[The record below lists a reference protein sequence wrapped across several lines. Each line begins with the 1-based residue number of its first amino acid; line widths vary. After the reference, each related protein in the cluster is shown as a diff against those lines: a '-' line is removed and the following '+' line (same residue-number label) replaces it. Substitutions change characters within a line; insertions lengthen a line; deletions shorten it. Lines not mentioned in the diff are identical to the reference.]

1 MRKGERVNVEK
12 EVQRGWRGNGVQ
24 NREKKVIVIRGEW
37 LKER

>member
-1 MRKGERVNVEK
+1 MWKKKCK
-12 EVQRGWRGNGVQ
+12 EGGGVMGVQ